1 MRRAILS
8 AAAFILCAWVLVFT
22 AGLPGHSQ
30 SAAGAQ
36 SIAGKWQG
44 TLTIATP
51 QGNRDNR
58 LVFTIDKSADGSLHG
73 GITFIDFDRSMPLTS
88 VTFSAPDVTF
98 AQGDAGFT
106 IRGKLSADGRSI
118 AGDFLQGDRSFP
130 LTLQLANADTLWKRE
145 GPAALPPMAAN
156 ADPSFEVATIK
167 PAKPDEQHPI
177 FDLRAHTFN
186 ATGTSAK
193 ELIKTVWNIRG
204 RQVIGGP
211 PWLEEQ
217 KYDIVAEPD
226 TPGRP
231 SEEQSRAMIHKL
243 LTERFHLAAH
253 TDTQMYPVLALTLD
267 PKAPRPPASDPK
279 YGDSL
284 AMFGRRDGE
293 DLVIHIS
300 GATIPQ
306 MLGFI
311 MNTFQAR
318 QLVDETGLT
327 GTFNITLRLVG
338 VASGGPISDEDF
350 GNALVQATQQTG
362 FKFVSKK
369 EPLPVVVVDH
379 IDPPTPN

>member
-1 MRRAILS
+1 MKRAILS
-8 AAAFILCAWVLVFT
+8 AAAFILSAGVFVLGT
-22 AGLPGHSQ
+22 GSPANAQ
-30 SAAGAQ
+30 STPGAQ
-36 SIAGKWQG
+36 SIAGAWQG
-44 TLTIATP
+44 TLSYSTP
-51 QGNRDNR
+51 QGNRNNR
-58 LVFTIDKSADGSLHG
+58 LVFSIEKGADGALHG
-73 GITFIDFDRSMPLTS
+73 GITIVDFDHSMPLTS

-98 AQGDAGFT
+98 AQNDAGFT
-106 IRGKLSADGRSI
+106 FRGKLSADGQSI
-118 AGDFLQGDRSFP
+118 AGNFAQGDRSFP
-130 LTLQLANADTLWKRE
+130 LTLELANADTLWKPQ
-145 GPAALPPMAAN
+145 GSAALPPMAAG
-156 ADPSFEVATIK
+156 ADPSYEVATIK

-217 KYDIVAEPD
+217 KFDIVAEPD

-243 LTERFHLAAH
+243 LTDRFHLVAH
-253 TDTQMYPVLALTLD
+253 TDTQMYPILALTLD
-267 PKAPRPPASDPK
+267 PKSPRPTPSDPK
-279 YGDSL
+279 FSDLSMY
-284 AMFGRRDGE
+284 GRRDG
-293 DLVIHIS
+293 DDIVIHIS

-327 GTFNITLRLVG
+327 GTFNITLRLPG
-338 VASGGPISDEDF
+338 VAQAGGPVSDEDF
-350 GNALVQATQQTG
+350 GNALVQAVQQTG